1 MYRFA
6 NKKRLD
12 MARTILLADD
22 DDDLRDQT
30 ASFLRDE
37 GYRVITA
44 RDGVE
49 AIEVLASGPVDFLLL
64 DMKMPRAD
72 GLAVLRYLR
81 TNRQLARVPVIVLTA
96 APAQVPAG
104 VRAMGKPVPFDQLLL
119 AVEVGL
125 AQPRETAAPAARA
138 APGPAR

>member
-1 MYRFA
+1 
-6 NKKRLD
+6 

-30 ASFLRDE
+30 ASFLREE
-37 GYRVITA
+37 GYRVTTA

-49 AIEVLASGPVDFLLL
+49 AMAILGSGLVELLLL

-81 TNRQLARVPVIVLTA
+81 SNRQLARVPVIVLTA

-104 VRAMGKPVPFDQLLL
+104 VRAMGKPVPLDLLL
-119 AVEVGL
+119 GAVEAAL
-125 AQPRETAAPAARA
+125 SQPREPVAVADRA